1 MALYLQSVTAY
12 IGGFAPIYQFLFGI
26 VATFLV
32 AWLLDYVLLRFFKS
46 VVRMTSTDID
56 DIVVDSAYQ
65 PLFVSMWSGGIYL
78 SFTLLKL
85 GSGWMFYIRA
95 LLLTLITVF
104 WTPALITMGKRF
116 FARIKRSSY
125 SHRLIP
131 IFENFWTFI
140 VLLLAIFAL
149 LKSWSIDIT
158 PLLASAGIAGIAIG
172 FAAKDT
178 ISNFFGGI
186 SLYFDETYD
195 IGDYI
200 VVDSGEEGE
209 VVDVGVRSTTLK
221 TRDDVIVTVP
231 NSVLNSAKIENQS
244 DPQQEKRISV
254 PIGVAYGTD
263 LDKLEEILL
272 DIAEEE
278 DTVLERPEPRVRFR
292 EFGDSSLNY
301 DLLCWVEKPL
311 KDAKAIHNLNRA
323 IYKRL
328 RENDIEIP
336 FPQRVVYMN
345 EDN

>member
-1 MALYLQSVTAY
+1 MALSINSVLTY
-12 IGGFAPIYQFLFGI
+12 IGGFDPVYQFLFGI
-26 VATFLV
+26 VATFLI
-32 AWLLDYVLLRFFKS
+32 AWLADYIILRFFKS
-46 VVRMTSTDID
+46 LANLTSTEID
-56 DIVVDSAYQ
+56 NIVIEEAYK
-65 PLFVSMWSGGIYL
+65 PLFVSIWSLGIYL
-78 SFTLLKL
+78 SFTFLAL
-85 GSGWMFYIRA
+85 GSKWMFYVRA
-95 LLLTLITVF
+95 LLMTIIIVF
-104 WTPALITMGKRF
+104 WTPAAIKMGKRF
-116 FARIKRSSY
+116 FSRIKKTKYR
-125 SHRLIP
+125 HRLIP

-140 VLLLAIFAL
+140 VLLSAVFSFLWVW
-149 LKSWSIDIT
+149 KIDIT

-200 VVDSGEEGE
+200 VIDSGEEGE

-244 DPQQEKRISV
+244 DPQEKKRIKL

-263 LDKLEEILL
+263 LEKLEGILL

-278 DTVLERPEPRVRFR
+278 ESVLEDPEPLVRFR
-292 EFGDSSLNY
+292 EFGDSALNY
-301 DLLCWVEKPL
+301 ELLCWVEKPL
-311 KDAKAIHNLNRA
+311 ADAKAIHKLNKN
-323 IYKRL
+323 IYNRL

-336 FPQRVVYMN
+336 FPQRVVYM
-345 EDN
+345 EDS